1 MSRRALLGYS
11 SSAAAGAVLAS
22 AGPAQAEAEAEECA
36 VAERAAESTTEWPW
50 GAGIEFSGVTPPGP
64 EEGSLR
70 VTFSLTAFSSPTAQ
84 AVNERDIADA
94 INELLISRGWP
105 SIPFYGALR
114 TPLN

>member
-22 AGPAQAEAEAEECA
+22 AGPAQAEAEEGA
-36 VAERAAESTTEWPW
+36 VAEQAAGSTTEWPW

-105 SIPFYGALR
+105 SIPFYGALT